1 MQSDLSGVTPT
12 LNEEPTSP
20 PSRQS
25 SYKGRVFLLVG
36 LLLTFGLVYWQ
47 FGDLLSLKEIAARES
62 SFRDYQLEN
71 PWIVYGLAFVAYV
84 VVAGLSLPGAAG
96 MTLLLGWLFGFGR
109 GVLVV
114 SFASTAGASIA
125 FLMSRYLMRDA
136 IQNRFGTR
144 LQSFNAALAR
154 EGALYLFSLRL
165 IPAVP
170 FFVINVV
177 MGLTPLRL
185 RTFWWV
191 SQLGMLPGT
200 AAYVYA
206 GASVPS
212 LQFIVERG
220 VSSIVSPRLLI
231 AFVVLGLFPLIAKY
245 SYTFIRK
252 KVGHKDSAKSV
263 ETAE

>member
-1 MQSDLSGVTPT
+1 MQSDLSEVDPVPHT
-12 LNEEPTSP
+12 ESTSS
-20 PSRQS
+20 PSGQS
-25 SYKGRVFLLVG
+25 SYKGRVILLAV

-47 FGDLLSLKEIAARES
+47 FGDLLSLEQLSARES
-62 SFRDYQLEN
+62 SFREYQLKN
-71 PWIVYGLAFVAYV
+71 PWLVYGLAFVAYV

-109 GVLVV
+109 GVVVV

-144 LQSFNAALAR
+144 LQTFNSALAK
-154 EGALYLFSLRL
+154 EGAFYLFSLRL

-177 MGLTPLRL
+177 MGLTPIRL

-212 LQFIVERG
+212 LQFIAERG
-220 VSSIVSPRLLI
+220 VSSIVSPRILA
-231 AFVVLGLFPLIAKY
+231 AFMILGLFPLIAKY

-252 KVGHKDSAKSV
+252 KIGRKSTDKFV
-263 ETAE
+263 DTTE